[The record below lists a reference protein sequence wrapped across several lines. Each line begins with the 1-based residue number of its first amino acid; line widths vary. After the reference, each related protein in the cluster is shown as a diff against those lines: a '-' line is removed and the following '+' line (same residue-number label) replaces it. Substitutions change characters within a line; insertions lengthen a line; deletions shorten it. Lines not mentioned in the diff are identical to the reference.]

1 MHLTPRHAAPF
12 ALAVLVALAGGC
24 AAPDEWA
31 APHASPVAAGT
42 LGPGFLSP
50 TKTPA
55 PEGTV
60 TPVPGSWDGV
70 RPPAGYRVVLLVG
83 DSDDATTT
91 EADAVR
97 SWATAEHASLRTVT
111 VTDPDGYVDGLVE
124 ALKLEPDLVVG
135 VGNDLMPPL
144 ALVSASNLQQ
154 QFLTIGAQIAEPT
167 ANVTAAVWQ
176 DASLKSEG
184 AGAGSSYDPTAV
196 TPERAGTAVRAGVAS
211 VLSGWTGIIVW
222 LS

>member
-1 MHLTPRHAAPF
+1 MHLTHRYAAP
-12 ALAVLVALAGGC
+12 LAMVALVALAGGC
-24 AAPDEWA
+24 SSQDAWA
-31 APHASPVAAGT
+31 APHASPVAVGT
-42 LGPGFLSP
+42 LGPGFVGS
-50 TKTPA
+50 TRTPA
-55 PEGTV
+55 PEGTI

-97 SWATAEHASLRTVT
+97 SWATAQDASLRTIT
-111 VTDPDGYVDGLVE
+111 VTDPNGYVDGIVD
-124 ALKLEPDLVVG
+124 ALKLQPDLVVG

-154 QFLTIGAQIAEPT
+154 QFLTVGAQIAEPT
-167 ANVTAAVWQ
+167 ANVTAAVWD

-184 AGAGSSYDPTAV
+184 VGLGSSFDPAAV
-196 TPERAGTAVRAGVAS
+196 TPERAESAVRAGVAS
-211 VLSGWTGIIVW
+211 ILSGWTGIIVW